1 MTAVSGTPALN
12 GVLMKPTELK
22 RVQELLADIERAT
35 NQLKDELVNI
45 RARELHESWKSPMKK
60 KKTEASI

>member
-1 MTAVSGTPALN
+1 
-12 GVLMKPTELK
+12 MKPTELK

-60 KKTEASI
+60 K